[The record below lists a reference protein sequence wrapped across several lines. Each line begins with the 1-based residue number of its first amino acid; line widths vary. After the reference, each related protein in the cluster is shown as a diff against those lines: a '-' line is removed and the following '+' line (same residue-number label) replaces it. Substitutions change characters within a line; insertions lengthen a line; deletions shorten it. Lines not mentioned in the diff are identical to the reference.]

1 MSIQRG
7 ILRSGLRHQ
16 SIQRRILRWR
26 LSNRSIQRGILRSG
40 LSNRSIQRGILQHL
54 IQNDDELLFFIILI
68 LFTLSQIMICNH
80 NRKIFLTI
88 PNNSLLLHSEKH
100 IKL

>member
-80 NRKIFLTI
+80 NRKIFLTN
-88 PNNSLLLHSEKH
+88 PNNSLLLPF
-100 IKL
+100 